1 MSQAASATSR
11 DCAHPAAP
19 PNPTFHSQEDSPAVT
34 EPEAATAEP
43 LIPANLSEALPNI
56 TGNHTPVLP
65 PPPAQPDPSSASD
78 SQPADPEPP
87 AGPPLSPD
95 TTALTQQQQ
104 QQQPV
109 ALDPTVEVVTGPAA
123 VAREAVIL
131 FPPTVGSDQESL
143 QLPPGPLLLTAPGSQ
158 QSVEAALSSA
168 GSLSTAPVVDA
179 RLSDSLP
186 SNSAGSSK
194 GKHGGSVYDL
204 LIGEIKALKL
214 QHKAYP
220 RAIADLERC
229 SPPHPPHFR
238 C

>member
-1 MSQAASATSR
+1 M
-11 DCAHPAAP
+11 
-19 PNPTFHSQEDSPAVT
+19 T

-56 TGNHTPVLP
+56 TGNYTQVLP
-65 PPPAQPDPSSASD
+65 PPPAQPDPSSESD
-78 SQPADPEPP
+78 SQPANPEPP

-95 TTALTQQQQ
+95 TTALTHQQQQ
-104 QQQPV
+104 QQQQQSV
-109 ALDPTVEVVTGPAA
+109 ALAPTVEVVTGPSA

-143 QLPPGPLLLTAPGSQ
+143 QLPSGPLLLTAPGSQ

-168 GSLSTAPVVDA
+168 GSLNTAPVVDA
-179 RLSDSLP
+179 RLPDSLP

-229 SPPHPPHFR
+229 SHPPSPPTVSLLRF
-238 C
+238 